1 MSGKIGQGS
10 GQGPGA
16 GSGGQT
22 PGGKRRQGAGAW
34 LTPPRNQVEA
44 ELDQALNQAAA
55 ADTDE
60 VALRRVWSRLSQ
72 LPDLVPAHVEAPPV
86 RRARWTWLAGA
97 TVAGAAAAV
106 VLMMVGSPS
115 LVRIRSTLGHGGP
128 QVAPTIAR
136 HDDLDRSVLVAP
148 ATVRTANGEVLHLS
162 LKGGTEVTVTPSST
176 LVLDQ
181 DEHPAVAAGE
191 VQFHV
196 PPQPA
201 GHTFTVRANEYR
213 VVVVGTRFSVRLD
226 GGRAGVGVD
235 EGVVEVWND
244 AGRLARLTRGEAWSS
259 APAGTEAAAPTAPK
273 ANNTTAPAAPGPA
286 NQEPGPAR
294 AASVRRNTGVRPA
307 RAARPLRASLDAVA
321 ASPASSPRNDL
332 NVLGTPDKTLPLTA
346 APERAAAP
354 SVAEPPASAPVA
366 PTAAAPAANDSATVA
381 AQARA
386 ARAAGDVRRALA
398 LYRIVAQ
405 RGGAAG
411 ENAEYEIGKLL
422 RDGLHQPQDAIAAWR
437 SYRAQHPRGLL
448 RAEADISII
457 ETLVSIGDKGD
468 ALNEALDFVRRFPD
482 SERRVEMGGLA
493 GDLLRE
499 QSDFRGALGEYDGA
513 LEVGRGRRD
522 LTDAISYHRAI
533 CILHEDRELGTT
545 ALRSYLQNFLG
556 GRFRAQAKKVLQEQT
571 QVQSARR

>member
-1 MSGKIGQGS
+1 MSGKFGQGS
-10 GQGPGA
+10 GQG
-16 GSGGQT
+16 SGGQT
-22 PGGKRRQGAGAW
+22 TGAGGGGQKPGQRRQGAGEW

-44 ELDQALNQAAA
+44 DLDQALNHAAA

-72 LPDLVPAHVEAPPV
+72 LPDLVPTQIEAPAP
-86 RRARWTWLAGA
+86 RRARWTWIAGA

-115 LVRIRSTLGHGGP
+115 VNRVRSTFGHAGQQSG
-128 QVAPTIAR
+128 PTIAR

-148 ATVRTANGEVLHLS
+148 ATVRTANGEVLHLA

-181 DEHPAVAAGE
+181 DEHPAVAGGE

-196 PPQPA
+196 PPQAP
-201 GHTFTVRANEYR
+201 GHTFTVRANQYR
-213 VVVVGTRFSVRLD
+213 VVVVGTRFSVRVD
-226 GGRAGVGVD
+226 GSRAGVGVT

-244 AGRLARLTRGEAWSS
+244 SSRLARLTHGQSWSS
-259 APAGTEAAAPTAPK
+259 APVGTEAAVQPSVK
-273 ANNTTAPAAPGPA
+273 APAVPPA
-286 NQEPGPAR
+286 VKASAAR
-294 AASVRRNTGVRPA
+294 ASIEEAVPPRATSVRRTASVRPSRV
-307 RAARPLRASLDAVA
+307 ARPLRASLDVVA
-321 ASPASSPRNDL
+321 GSPASSSRDEVA
-332 NVLGTPDKTLPLTA
+332 VLGAPDKTLSLTTTQ
-346 APERAAAP
+346 ERATVTDLSP
-354 SVAEPPASAPVA
+354 SP
-366 PTAAAPAANDSATVA
+366 APAAPPANDA
-381 AQARA
+381 AALGTQARA
-386 ARAAGDVRRALA
+386 ARASGDARRALG
-398 LYRIVAQ
+398 LYRALAS

-411 ENAEYEIGKLL
+411 ENAEYEIGKVL
-422 RDGLHQPQDAIAAWR
+422 RDGLHQPHEAVTAWR

-448 RAEADISII
+448 RAEADISVI
-457 ETLVSIGDKGD
+457 ETLVTVGEKGE

-499 QSDFRGALGEYDGA
+499 RGDFRDALGEYDGA

-545 ALRSYLQNFLG
+545 ALRSYLQNFSG
-556 GRFRAQAKKVLQEQT
+556 GRFHAQAERLLEEQT
-571 QVQSARR
+571 PVQARRP

>member
-1 MSGKIGQGS
+1 VSGKFGQGS
-10 GQGPGA
+10 GGHSGGQMSGA
-16 GSGGQT
+16 GSGGQP
-22 PGGKRRQGAGAW
+22 PGNGKRRQGAGQW

-44 ELDQALNQAAA
+44 ELDQALNQAAS

-72 LPDLVPAHVEAPPV
+72 LPDLVPTHVEAPAP
-86 RRARWTWLAGA
+86 RRTRWTWIAGA

-115 LVRIRSTLGHGGP
+115 LVRMGTTAGHAGP
-128 QVAPTIAR
+128 QAAPTIAR

-181 DEHPAVAAGE
+181 DERPAVSAGE

-196 PPQPA
+196 PPQAP

-213 VVVVGTRFSVRLD
+213 VVVVGTRFSVRVD
-226 GGRAGVGVD
+226 GSRAGVGVE

-244 AGRLARLTRGEAWSS
+244 TGRLARLSHGKSWSS
-259 APAGTEAAAPTAPK
+259 VPAGTEAATPPPPAPK
-273 ANNTTAPAAPGPA
+273 PTTTNIQEVAPAHAAYVRHGA
-286 NQEPGPAR
+286 NL
-294 AASVRRNTGVRPA
+294 RPS
-307 RAARPLRASLDAVA
+307 RTARPLRASLDAVA
-321 ASPASSPRNDL
+321 GSPAGSSRDDVS
-332 NVLGTPDKTLPLTA
+332 VLATPDKTLPLTV
-346 APERAAAP
+346 PQERSPAP
-354 SVAEPPASAPVA
+354 SAAEPPVSAAPAAS
-366 PTAAAPAANDSATVA
+366 APAANDTAALA

-386 ARAAGDVRRALA
+386 ARAAGDARRALG
-398 LYRIVAQ
+398 LYRALAQ
-405 RGGAAG
+405 RGGASG
-411 ENAEYEIGKLL
+411 ENAEYEIGKVL

-457 ETLVSIGDKGD
+457 ETLVAIGEKGD
-468 ALNEALDFVRRFPD
+468 ALNEATDFVRRFPD

-499 QSDFRGALGEYDGA
+499 QSDFRGALGEYDRA

-533 CILHEDRELGTT
+533 CILHEDRERGTS
-545 ALRSYLQNFLG
+545 ALRAYLQNFLG

-571 QVQSARR
+571 PVQAARP

>member
-1 MSGKIGQGS
+1 MGQGS
-10 GQGPGA
+10 

-22 PGGKRRQGAGAW
+22 PGSDRRRQGAGEW
-34 LTPPRNQVEA
+34 LMPPRNQVET
-44 ELDQALNQAAA
+44 ELDQALDQAASS
-55 ADTDE
+55 DTDE

-72 LPDLVPAHVEAPPV
+72 IPDLVPAHVEAVAP
-86 RRARWTWLAGA
+86 RRIRWTWIAGA

-106 VLMMVGSPS
+106 VLMMMGTPS
-115 LVRIRSTLGHGGP
+115 VNSVRATFGRSA

-196 PPQPA
+196 PPQAP

-213 VVVVGTRFSVRLD
+213 VVVVGTRFSVRVERD
-226 GGRAGVGVD
+226 RAGVGVV

-244 AGRLARLTRGEAWSS
+244 AGRLARLTRGEAWASR
-259 APAGTEAAAPTAPK
+259 PATTEPA
-273 ANNTTAPAAPGPA
+273 APAAPAVKAPA
-286 NQEPGPAR
+286 TTATEE
-294 AASVRRNTGVRPA
+294 AATSRGVAVRRNVNVRPT
-307 RAARPLRASLDAVA
+307 RAHPLRASLDAVA
-321 ASPASSPRNDL
+321 TSPASSSRDEVA
-332 NVLGTPDKTLPLTA
+332 VLGTPDKTLPLTA
-346 APERAAAP
+346 PQERGAADAPAPSPSAGPSPTVAASDAAALG
-354 SVAEPPASAPVA
+354 
-366 PTAAAPAANDSATVA
+366 

-386 ARAAGDVRRALA
+386 ARTSGDARRALG
-398 LYRIVAQ
+398 LYRTLAS

-411 ENAEYEIGKLL
+411 ENAEYEMGKVL
-422 RDGLHQPQDAIAAWR
+422 RDGLHQPHEAIGAWR

-448 RAEADISII
+448 RAEADISIV
-457 ETLVSIGDKGD
+457 ETLVAVGEKG
-468 ALNEALDFVRRFPD
+468 EALSEAVDFVRRFPE

-499 QSDFRGALGEYDGA
+499 RGDFRDALGEYDGA

-533 CILHEDRELGTT
+533 CILHEDRALGTT
-545 ALRSYLQNFLG
+545 ALRSYLQNFSS
-556 GRFRAQAKKVLQEQT
+556 GRFHAQAERLLEEQSPA
-571 QVQSARR
+571 QARRQ